1 MDDIADWTSKACAE
15 LGIPGDIPAG
25 QADTAELLA
34 LARDV
39 QGAVATGVD
48 GRSASSAKAAAVV
61 AVYLLGVAVGRG
73 ADRGEA
79 AARLAT
85 LAEKWSGPTCDWRD

>member
-1 MDDIADWTSKACAE
+1 MDDIADWTSKACAA
-15 LGIPGDIPAG
+15 LGINAG

-39 QGAVATGVD
+39 QRAVA
-48 GRSASSAKAAAVV
+48 KPAATV

-73 ADRGEA
+73 ADGKEA
-79 AARLAT
+79 AARLAE

>member
-1 MDDIADWTSKACAE
+1 MDDIADWTSQACVE
-15 LGIPGDIPAG
+15 LGIPVDVVAG
-25 QADTAELLA
+25 QADTAEILA

-39 QGAVATGVD
+39 QRAVA
-48 GRSASSAKAAAVV
+48 KPAAIV

-79 AARLAT
+79 AARLAD
-85 LAEKWSGPTCDWRD
+85 LAKQWSGTTCDWRD

>member
-1 MDDIADWTSKACAE
+1 MDDIADWTSKAAGE
-15 LGIPGDIPAG
+15 LGIPAG
-25 QADTAELLA
+25 QADIAELLA
-34 LARDV
+34 LTRDV
-39 QGAVATGVD
+39 QRAVA
-48 GRSASSAKAAAVV
+48 KPAAVM

-79 AARLAT
+79 AARLAD

>member
-1 MDDIADWTSKACAE
+1 MDDIADWTSQACAE
-15 LGIPGDIPAG
+15 LGIDAG

-39 QGAVATGVD
+39 QRVA
-48 GRSASSAKAAAVV
+48 GRPAAIV

-73 ADRGEA
+73 ADREEA
-79 AARLAT
+79 AARLAD
-85 LAEKWSGPTCDWRD
+85 LAKQWSGTTCDWRD

>member
-1 MDDIADWTSKACAE
+1 MDDIADWTDKACVA
-15 LGIPGDIPAG
+15 LGIEAG
-25 QADTAELLA
+25 QADTAEILA

-39 QGAVATGVD
+39 RREVATP
-48 GRSASSAKAAAVV
+48 AAIV

-79 AARLAT
+79 AARLT
-85 LAEKWSGPTCDWRD
+85 ELAKQWSGTACDWRD

>member
-1 MDDIADWTSKACAE
+1 MKREVVSMDDIADWTSKACVE
-15 LGIPGDIPAG
+15 LGIDPG
-25 QADTAELLA
+25 QVDTAAILA

-39 QGAVATGVD
+39 QRAVA
-48 GRSASSAKAAAVV
+48 RPAAVV

-79 AARLAT
+79 AARLAE
-85 LAEKWSGPTCDWRD
+85 LAKQWSGATCDWRD